1 MRGFGDAVMPP
12 FPGGCLMV
20 RHLRA
25 DIGEAIAFSF
35 DMRRFSPHA
44 F

>member
-1 MRGFGDAVMPP
+1 MKGFGDAVMPL

-20 RHLRA
+20 WHLRE
-25 DIGEAIAFSF
+25 DIGRAIVFSF

>member
-1 MRGFGDAVMPP
+1 MRGFGDAVMPL
-12 FPGGCLMV
+12 FPGGSLMV
-20 RHLRA
+20 CHLCA
-25 DIGEAIAFSF
+25 DIGRVIVFSF

>member
-1 MRGFGDAVMPP
+1 MRGFSDADMTL
-12 FPGGCLMV
+12 FPGGCLV
-20 RHLRA
+20 VSHVCA
-25 DIGEAIAFSF
+25 DISRAIVFSC